1 MGTFSRSVP
10 ILFETLQLNDGDL
23 VLLLERTMNC
33 PFCGSINS
41 RVIDTR
47 SAEGGIRR
55 RRECESCG
63 RRFTTY
69 ERVAPL
75 RLMVIKQ
82 DGRREPFDRDK
93 IVRGVQIACAKRPIQ
108 TEEIEEMVSGI
119 ESELYHRGS
128 REVTSREIGE
138 MVMHNLRRLDE
149 VAYIRFATI
158 YRQFADVE
166 DLADE
171 IESLMERRQ
180 REAILKAQMK
190 LDI

>member
-1 MGTFSRSVP
+1 MK
-10 ILFETLQLNDGDL
+10 
-23 VLLLERTMNC
+23 C
-33 PFCGSINS
+33 PFCASTNS

-55 RRECESCG
+55 RRECEDCQ

-75 RLMVIKQ
+75 RLMVVKR
-82 DGRREPFDRDK
+82 DGRREPFDRNK
-93 IVRGVQIACAKRPIQ
+93 ILFGVQIACAKRPVA
-108 TEEIEEMVSGI
+108 TEDIEELVSGI
-119 ESELYHRGS
+119 ERELYHRGS
-128 REVTSREIGE
+128 REISSREIGE
-138 MVMHNLRRLDE
+138 MVMRNLRRLDE

-171 IESLMERRQ
+171 IETLLERRQ
-180 REAILKAQMK
+180 REAILKAQMR

>member
-1 MGTFSRSVP
+1 MK
-10 ILFETLQLNDGDL
+10 
-23 VLLLERTMNC
+23 C
-33 PFCGSINS
+33 PFCASTDS

-55 RRECESCG
+55 RRECQDCG

-82 DGRREPFDRDK
+82 DGRREPFARDK
-93 IVRGVQIACAKRPIQ
+93 ILGGIQIACAKRPID
-108 TEEIEEMVSGI
+108 TESIEELVSGI

-138 MVMHNLRRLDE
+138 MVMQNLRRLDE

-158 YRQFADVE
+158 YRRFADVE

-171 IESLMERRQ
+171 IETLLERRQ
-180 REAILKAQMK
+180 LEESLRAQLR
-190 LDI
+190 LDL

>member
-1 MGTFSRSVP
+1 MH
-10 ILFETLQLNDGDL
+10 
-23 VLLLERTMNC
+23 C
-33 PFCGSINS
+33 PLCGAPDS

-47 SAEGGIRR
+47 NAEGGIRR
-55 RRECESCG
+55 RRECALCG

-75 RLMVIKQ
+75 RLMVIKR

-93 IVRGVQIACAKRPIQ
+93 IVGGIQIACAKRPIP
-108 TEEIEEMVSGI
+108 TEAIEELVSGI

-138 MVMHNLRRLDE
+138 MVMLNLRRLDE

-158 YRQFADVE
+158 YRRFADVE

-171 IESLMERRQ
+171 IQDLLDRRQ
-180 REAILKAQMK
+180 RETVSKSQLK
-190 LDI
+190 LEI

>member
-1 MGTFSRSVP
+1 MK
-10 ILFETLQLNDGDL
+10 
-23 VLLLERTMNC
+23 C
-33 PFCGSINS
+33 PFCASTDS

-47 SAEGGIRR
+47 SAEGGVRR
-55 RRECESCG
+55 RRECQDCG

-82 DGRREPFDRDK
+82 DGRREPFARDK
-93 IVRGVQIACAKRPIQ
+93 ILGGIQIACAKRPID
-108 TEEIEEMVSGI
+108 TESIEELVSGI

-138 MVMHNLRRLDE
+138 MVMQNLRRLDE

-158 YRQFADVE
+158 YRRFADVE

-171 IESLMERRQ
+171 IEALLERRQ
-180 REAILKAQMK
+180 LEESLRAQLR
-190 LDI
+190 LDL

>member
-1 MGTFSRSVP
+1 M
-10 ILFETLQLNDGDL
+10 Q
-23 VLLLERTMNC
+23 C
-33 PFCGSINS
+33 PFCASTDS

-55 RRECESCG
+55 RRECEDCG

-69 ERVAPL
+69 ERIAPL

-82 DGRREPFDRDK
+82 DGRREPFERDK
-93 IVRGVQIACAKRPIQ
+93 IVRGIQIACAKRPVD
-108 TEEIEEMVSGI
+108 TEEIEELVSGI

-138 MVMHNLRRLDE
+138 MVMQNLRRLDE

-158 YRQFADVE
+158 YRRFADVE
-166 DLADE
+166 DLAVE
-171 IESLMERRQ
+171 IESLLERRQ
-180 REAILKAQMK
+180 RETILKAQMK

>member
-1 MGTFSRSVP
+1 M
-10 ILFETLQLNDGDL
+10 Q
-23 VLLLERTMNC
+23 C
-33 PFCGSINS
+33 PFCTSLNS
-41 RVIDTR
+41 KVIDTR

-55 RRECESCG
+55 RRECEDCG

-82 DGRREPFDRDK
+82 DGRREAFDRDK
-93 IVRGVQIACAKRPIQ
+93 IVRGIQIACAKRPIE
-108 TEEIEEMVSGI
+108 TEAIEELVSGI

-158 YRQFADVE
+158 YRRFADVE

-180 REAILKAQMK
+180 REAMLKAQMR

>member
-1 MGTFSRSVP
+1 M
-10 ILFETLQLNDGDL
+10 Q
-23 VLLLERTMNC
+23 C

-55 RRECESCG
+55 RRECEDCE

-75 RLMVIKQ
+75 RLRVVKR
-82 DGRREPFDRDK
+82 DGRRESFERDK
-93 IVRGVQIACAKRPIQ
+93 IIAGVQIACAKRPVS
-108 TEEIEEMVSGI
+108 TEKIEELVSGI

-138 MVMHNLRRLDE
+138 MVMHNLRKLDE

-158 YRQFADVE
+158 YRQFRDVE
-166 DLADE
+166 ELADE
-171 IESLMERRQ
+171 IESLQERRL
-180 REAILKAQMK
+180 REAILKSQMK

>member
-1 MGTFSRSVP
+1 MK
-10 ILFETLQLNDGDL
+10 
-23 VLLLERTMNC
+23 C
-33 PFCGSINS
+33 PFCASPNS

-55 RRECESCG
+55 RRECEDCG

-93 IVRGVQIACAKRPIQ
+93 ILNGVQIACAKRPIA
-108 TEEIEEMVSGI
+108 TEAREELVSGI

-138 MVMHNLRRLDE
+138 MVMQNLRRLDE

-158 YRQFADVE
+158 YRHFADVE

-171 IESLMERRQ
+171 IESLQERRE
-180 REAILKAQMK
+180 REAILKAQMR

>member
-1 MGTFSRSVP
+1 MK
-10 ILFETLQLNDGDL
+10 
-23 VLLLERTMNC
+23 C
-33 PFCGSINS
+33 PFCASTNS

-55 RRECESCG
+55 RRECEDCQ

-75 RLMVIKQ
+75 RLMVVKR
-82 DGRREPFDRDK
+82 DSRREPFDRNK
-93 IVRGVQIACAKRPIQ
+93 ILSGVQIACAKRPVA
-108 TEEIEEMVSGI
+108 TEAIEELVSGI
-119 ESELYHRGS
+119 ERELYHRGS
-128 REVTSREIGE
+128 REISSREIGE
-138 MVMHNLRRLDE
+138 MVMRNLRRLDE

-171 IESLMERRQ
+171 IETLLERRQ
-180 REAILKAQMK
+180 REAILKAQMR

>member
-1 MGTFSRSVP
+1 MK
-10 ILFETLQLNDGDL
+10 
-23 VLLLERTMNC
+23 C
-33 PFCGSINS
+33 PFCASTES

-55 RRECESCG
+55 RRECQDCG

-82 DGRREPFDRDK
+82 DGRREPFARDK
-93 IVRGVQIACAKRPIQ
+93 ILGGIQIACAKRPID
-108 TEEIEEMVSGI
+108 TESIEELVSGI

-138 MVMHNLRRLDE
+138 MVMQNLRRLDE

-158 YRQFADVE
+158 YRRFADVE

-171 IESLMERRQ
+171 IESLQERRQ
-180 REAILKAQMK
+180 LEESLRAQLR
-190 LDI
+190 LDL

>member
-1 MGTFSRSVP
+1 MR
-10 ILFETLQLNDGDL
+10 
-23 VLLLERTMNC
+23 C
-33 PFCGSINS
+33 PFCSSNSS

-47 SAEGGIRR
+47 DAEGGIRR
-55 RRECESCG
+55 RRECETCG

-75 RLMVIKQ
+75 RLVVIKR

-93 IVRGVQIACAKRPIQ
+93 IARGVQIACAKRPVE
-108 TEEIEEMVSGI
+108 TEAIEELVSGI
-119 ESELYHRGS
+119 ESELYHRGT

-158 YRQFADVE
+158 YRRFADVE

-171 IESLMERRQ
+171 IESLLERRQ
-180 REAILKAQMK
+180 REEALKAQLR
-190 LDI
+190 LDL

>member
-1 MGTFSRSVP
+1 
-10 ILFETLQLNDGDL
+10 
-23 VLLLERTMNC
+23 MNC
-33 PFCGSINS
+33 PYCASTNS

-55 RRECESCG
+55 RRECEDCG

-93 IVRGVQIACAKRPIQ
+93 IVRGVQAACAKRPIA
-108 TEEIEEMVSGI
+108 TEAIEELVSGI

-138 MVMHNLRRLDE
+138 MVMQNLSRLDE

-158 YRQFADVE
+158 YRKFADVG

-171 IESLMERRQ
+171 IDSLMERRQ
-180 REAILKAQMK
+180 REAILKAQMR
-190 LDI
+190 LDL

>member
-1 MGTFSRSVP
+1 MK
-10 ILFETLQLNDGDL
+10 
-23 VLLLERTMNC
+23 C
-33 PFCGSINS
+33 PFCASTDS

-55 RRECESCG
+55 RRECQDCG

-82 DGRREPFDRDK
+82 DGRREPFARDK
-93 IVRGVQIACAKRPIQ
+93 ILGGIQIACAKRPID
-108 TEEIEEMVSGI
+108 TGSIEELISGI

-138 MVMHNLRRLDE
+138 MVMRNLRRLDE

-158 YRQFADVE
+158 YRRFADVE

-171 IESLMERRQ
+171 IETLLERRQ
-180 REAILKAQMK
+180 LEESLRAQLR
-190 LDI
+190 LDL

>member
-1 MGTFSRSVP
+1 MK
-10 ILFETLQLNDGDL
+10 
-23 VLLLERTMNC
+23 C
-33 PFCGSINS
+33 PFCASTNS

-47 SAEGGIRR
+47 SAEGGVRR
-55 RRECESCG
+55 RRECEDCG

-75 RLMVIKQ
+75 RLRVIKQ
-82 DGRREPFDRDK
+82 DGRREPFERDK
-93 IVRGVQIACAKRPIQ
+93 ILYGVQVACAKRPVS
-108 TEEIEEMVSGI
+108 TDEIEEMVSGI

-138 MVMHNLRRLDE
+138 MVMQNLRRMDE

-158 YRQFADVE
+158 YRRFADVE

-171 IESLMERRQ
+171 IESLLERRQ
-180 REAILKAQMK
+180 REAILKAQMR
-190 LDI
+190 LNI

>member
-1 MGTFSRSVP
+1 MK
-10 ILFETLQLNDGDL
+10 
-23 VLLLERTMNC
+23 C
-33 PFCGSINS
+33 PFCASTNS

-55 RRECESCG
+55 RRECEDCE

-75 RLMVIKQ
+75 RLMVVKR
-82 DGRREPFDRDK
+82 DKGREPFDRNK
-93 IVRGVQIACAKRPIQ
+93 IMNGVQIACAKRPVA
-108 TEEIEEMVSGI
+108 TEAIEELISGI
-119 ESELYHRGS
+119 ERELYHRGS

-138 MVMHNLRRLDE
+138 MVMQNLRKLDE

-158 YRQFADVE
+158 YRRFADVE
-166 DLADE
+166 DLSDE
-171 IESLMERRQ
+171 IENLLERRQ
-180 REAILKAQMK
+180 REMILKAQMK

>member
-1 MGTFSRSVP
+1 M
-10 ILFETLQLNDGDL
+10 Q
-23 VLLLERTMNC
+23 C
-33 PFCGSINS
+33 PFCASADS

-47 SAEGGIRR
+47 DAEGGIRR
-55 RRECESCG
+55 RRECENCG

-93 IVRGVQIACAKRPIQ
+93 IIRGIQIACAKRPIE
-108 TEEIEEMVSGI
+108 TESIEELVSGI

-138 MVMHNLRRLDE
+138 MAMQNLRKLDE

-158 YRQFADVE
+158 YRRFADVE
-166 DLADE
+166 ALADE
-171 IESLMERRQ
+171 IENLLERRQ
-180 REAILKAQMK
+180 REAILKAQLR

>member
-1 MGTFSRSVP
+1 
-10 ILFETLQLNDGDL
+10 
-23 VLLLERTMNC
+23 MNC
-33 PFCGSINS
+33 PFCSAPDS

-47 SAEGGIRR
+47 DAEGGIRR
-55 RRECESCG
+55 RRECTGCG

-93 IVRGVQIACAKRPIQ
+93 ILRGIQIACAKRPVD
-108 TEEIEEMVSGI
+108 TEAVEELVSGI

-138 MVMHNLRRLDE
+138 MVMQNLRKLDE

-158 YRQFADVE
+158 YRRFADVE

-171 IESLMERRQ
+171 IENLLERRQ
-180 REAILKAQMK
+180 REAILKAQMR
-190 LDI
+190 LDL

>member
-1 MGTFSRSVP
+1 M
-10 ILFETLQLNDGDL
+10 Q
-23 VLLLERTMNC
+23 C
-33 PFCGSINS
+33 PFCASLNS
-41 RVIDTR
+41 KVIDTR

-55 RRECESCG
+55 RRECEDCG

-82 DGRREPFDRDK
+82 DGRRESFDRDK
-93 IVRGVQIACAKRPIQ
+93 IVRGIQIACAKRPIE
-108 TEEIEEMVSGI
+108 TEAIEELVSGI

-138 MVMHNLRRLDE
+138 MVMHNLRKLDE

-158 YRQFADVE
+158 YRRFADVE

-180 REAILKAQMK
+180 REAMLKAQMR

>member
-1 MGTFSRSVP
+1 MK
-10 ILFETLQLNDGDL
+10 
-23 VLLLERTMNC
+23 C
-33 PFCGSINS
+33 PFCASTES

-55 RRECESCG
+55 RRECQDCG

-93 IVRGVQIACAKRPIQ
+93 ILGGIQTACAKRPID
-108 TEEIEEMVSGI
+108 TESIEELVSGI

-138 MVMHNLRRLDE
+138 MVMQNLRRLDE

-158 YRQFADVE
+158 YRQFADVA

-171 IESLMERRQ
+171 IESLQERRQ
-180 REAILKAQMK
+180 LEESLRAQLR
-190 LDI
+190 LDL

>member
-1 MGTFSRSVP
+1 MK
-10 ILFETLQLNDGDL
+10 
-23 VLLLERTMNC
+23 C
-33 PFCGSINS
+33 PFCGSMNS

-55 RRECESCG
+55 RRECEDCD

-93 IVRGVQIACAKRPIQ
+93 IVRGIQIACAKRPIE
-108 TEEIEEMVSGI
+108 TEEIEELVSGI

-138 MVMHNLRRLDE
+138 MVMQNLRKLDE

-158 YRQFADVE
+158 YRRFADVE

-171 IESLMERRQ
+171 IENLLERRQ
-180 REAILKAQMK
+180 RETVLKAQIKM
-190 LDI
+190 DI

>member
-1 MGTFSRSVP
+1 MK
-10 ILFETLQLNDGDL
+10 
-23 VLLLERTMNC
+23 C
-33 PFCGSINS
+33 PFCASTNS

-55 RRECESCG
+55 RRECEDCQ

-75 RLMVIKQ
+75 RLMVVKR
-82 DGRREPFDRDK
+82 DGRREPFDRSK
-93 IVRGVQIACAKRPIQ
+93 ILDGIQIACAKRPVP
-108 TEEIEEMVSGI
+108 TERIEELISGI

-138 MVMHNLRRLDE
+138 MVMRNLRKLDG

-158 YRQFADVE
+158 YRRFADVE
-166 DLADE
+166 DLSDE
-171 IESLMERRQ
+171 IQDLIERRE
-180 REAILKAQMK
+180 RETIMKAQMK

>member
-1 MGTFSRSVP
+1 M
-10 ILFETLQLNDGDL
+10 Q
-23 VLLLERTMNC
+23 C
-33 PFCGSINS
+33 PFCASVNS
-41 RVIDTR
+41 KVIDTR

-55 RRECESCG
+55 RRECEDCG

-82 DGRREPFDRDK
+82 DGRRESFDRDK
-93 IVRGVQIACAKRPIQ
+93 IVRGVQIACAKRPIE
-108 TEEIEEMVSGI
+108 TEAIEEMVSGI

-138 MVMHNLRRLDE
+138 MVMHSLRSLDE

-158 YRQFADVE
+158 YRRFADVE

-180 REAILKAQMK
+180 REAVLKAQMR

>member
-1 MGTFSRSVP
+1 MK
-10 ILFETLQLNDGDL
+10 
-23 VLLLERTMNC
+23 C
-33 PFCGSINS
+33 PFCASGNS

-55 RRECESCG
+55 RRECEDCY

-75 RLMVIKQ
+75 RLMVIKR
-82 DGRREPFDRDK
+82 DGRREPFARDK
-93 IVRGVQIACAKRPIQ
+93 ILSGIQIACAKRPIA
-108 TEEIEEMVSGI
+108 TGSIEELVSGI

-138 MVMHNLRRLDE
+138 MVMQNLRRLDE
-149 VAYIRFATI
+149 VAYIRFGTI
-158 YRQFADVE
+158 YRRFADVE

-171 IESLMERRQ
+171 IESLLERRQ
-180 REAILKAQMK
+180 REAVSKAQ
-190 LDI
+190 LRLNL

>member
-1 MGTFSRSVP
+1 
-10 ILFETLQLNDGDL
+10 
-23 VLLLERTMNC
+23 MNC
-33 PFCGSINS
+33 PFCSWPDS

-47 SAEGGIRR
+47 DAEGGIRR
-55 RRECESCG
+55 RRECTRCG

-93 IVRGVQIACAKRPIQ
+93 ILRGIQIACAKRPVD
-108 TEEIEEMVSGI
+108 TEAVEELVGGI

-138 MVMHNLRRLDE
+138 MVMQNLRKLDE

-158 YRQFADVE
+158 YRRFADVE

-171 IESLMERRQ
+171 IENLLERRQ
-180 REAILKAQMK
+180 REAVLKAQMR
-190 LDI
+190 LNI

>member
-1 MGTFSRSVP
+1 M
-10 ILFETLQLNDGDL
+10 Q
-23 VLLLERTMNC
+23 C
-33 PFCGSINS
+33 PFCASADS
-41 RVIDTR
+41 KVIDTR

-55 RRECESCG
+55 RRECENCG

-93 IVRGVQIACAKRPIQ
+93 IIRGIQIACAKRPIE
-108 TEEIEEMVSGI
+108 TEAIEELVSGI
-119 ESELYHRGS
+119 ESELYHRGG

-138 MVMHNLRRLDE
+138 MVMQNLRKLDE

-158 YRQFADVE
+158 YRRFADVE
-166 DLADE
+166 ALADE
-171 IESLMERRQ
+171 IESLLERRQ
-180 REAILKAQMK
+180 RETILRAQLR

>member
-1 MGTFSRSVP
+1 MK
-10 ILFETLQLNDGDL
+10 
-23 VLLLERTMNC
+23 C
-33 PFCGSINS
+33 PFCASSNS
-41 RVIDTR
+41 RVVDTR

-55 RRECESCG
+55 RRECEDCE

-82 DGRREPFDRDK
+82 DGRREPFNRDK
-93 IVRGVQIACAKRPIQ
+93 ILHGVNVACGKRPIE
-108 TEEIEEMVSGI
+108 TEAIEELVSGI

-138 MVMHNLRRLDE
+138 MVMQNLRRLDE

-158 YRQFADVE
+158 YRHFADVE
-166 DLADE
+166 DLSDE
-171 IESLMERRQ
+171 IRNLVERR
-180 REAILKAQMK
+180 RWDEILKQQMR
-190 LDI
+190 LDL

>member
-1 MGTFSRSVP
+1 MR
-10 ILFETLQLNDGDL
+10 
-23 VLLLERTMNC
+23 C
-33 PFCGSINS
+33 PFCSSGNS

-47 SAEGGIRR
+47 SAESGIRR
-55 RRECESCG
+55 RRECEDCG

-82 DGRREPFDRDK
+82 DARREPFDRDK
-93 IVRGVQIACAKRPIQ
+93 ILRGIQIACAKRPID
-108 TEEIEEMVSGI
+108 TESIEELVSGI

-138 MVMHNLRRLDE
+138 MVMQNLRKLDE

-158 YRQFADVE
+158 YRKFADVE

-171 IESLMERRQ
+171 IDALLERRQ
-180 REAILKAQMK
+180 LEESLRAQLR
-190 LDI
+190 LDL

>member
-1 MGTFSRSVP
+1 MY
-10 ILFETLQLNDGDL
+10 
-23 VLLLERTMNC
+23 C
-33 PFCGSINS
+33 PFCASPNS

-47 SAEGGIRR
+47 DAEGGIRR
-55 RRECESCG
+55 RSECEDCK

-82 DGRREPFDRDK
+82 DGRRESFDRDK
-93 IVRGVQIACAKRPIQ
+93 ILKGVHIACGKRPVPLDA
-108 TEEIEEMVSGI
+108 IEEVVTSI

-138 MVMHNLRRLDE
+138 MVMQNLRKLDE

-158 YRQFADVE
+158 YRQFAAVE

-171 IESLMERRQ
+171 IETLLERRH

-190 LDI
+190 LDL

>member
-1 MGTFSRSVP
+1 MK
-10 ILFETLQLNDGDL
+10 
-23 VLLLERTMNC
+23 C
-33 PFCGSINS
+33 PFCASTNS

-55 RRECESCG
+55 RRECMDCG

-75 RLMVIKQ
+75 RLMVVKR
-82 DGRREPFDRDK
+82 DGRREPFDRHK
-93 IVRGVQIACAKRPIQ
+93 IVDGVQIACAKRPVP
-108 TEEIEEMVSGI
+108 TESIEELVTGI
-119 ESELYHRGS
+119 ERELYHRGT

-138 MVMHNLRRLDE
+138 MVMRNLRRLDE

-158 YRQFADVE
+158 YRRFADVE

-171 IESLMERRQ
+171 IENLLDRRQ
-180 REAILKAQMK
+180 REAILKAQMR